1 MSPACVKSRFDPI
14 HVKKRHVCR
23 PQSDSTWGRTGTL
36 QTPIG
41 CTRWGERWRH
51 LVNTTGRL
59 FVVAIGAR
67 VLASI
72 PRYDDIVRT
81 VGWAGSARAA
91 GRRPAADGGR
101 SQHYCGSLDCGLPL
115 AAFWATKSER
125 KMLANTSCLY
135 SLCAWLSDR
144 RHVSWCIHVT
154 AEPAVITEAP
164 RSVKVL
170 DNSVLSLVCRARG
183 NPAPEIWWSRGGR
196 RIQPSSSKRYT
207 VIDVSGGS
215 VLRVK
220 PVRARRD
227 DGFVECVANNRVSE
241 PATASASIHVYT
253 ADNGVCY
260 YHVYTIQPVV
270 QPV

>member
-1 MSPACVKSRFDPI
+1 M
-14 HVKKRHVCR
+14 
-23 PQSDSTWGRTGTL
+23 T
-36 QTPIG
+36 
-41 CTRWGERWRH
+41 
-51 LVNTTGRL
+51 
-59 FVVAIGAR
+59 
-67 VLASI
+67 
-72 PRYDDIVRT
+72 
-81 VGWAGSARAA
+81 
-91 GRRPAADGGR
+91 
-101 SQHYCGSLDCGLPL
+101 
-115 AAFWATKSER
+115 
-125 KMLANTSCLY
+125 
-135 SLCAWLSDR
+135 
-144 RHVSWCIHVT
+144 
-154 AEPAVITEAP
+154 EPAVITEAP

-253 ADNGVCY
+253 ADNGLLY
-260 YHVYTIQPVV
+260 
-270 QPV
+270 